1 MTTHIVIVENQNEW
15 LSTFPE
21 VEVVLAKDYL
31 GKAEYL
37 KLKRVHIINLCSSY
51 RYLSTGYYCSLLA
64 EARRHKILPS
74 VRTITDLSHKAIYSL
89 DAEEMEKLA
98 DKKLRQKLDIA
109 SQNKFAMHILFG
121 FSEINELQGLARQI
135 FDVFSSPLLRVEFRF
150 QESWQIASIKA
161 LSLRS
166 LPDEKRDFFI
176 DAFQRYLSSRWRKRK
191 SKSSYRYDLAILHNP
206 KEVLPPSNKAALQKF
221 ISAGKKQGVNVELI
235 KKKDYGRLAE
245 YDALFIRETT
255 NIDHYTYQFSRKAE
269 SEGMVVMDDPHSIVM
284 CTNKVYL
291 SELLNTHKIPRPKT
305 AILRK
310 HDDTIN
316 IDEIGYPVV
325 LKIPDGSFSRG
336 VFKAETTEQ
345 YKDIT
350 SRLFKESDLI
360 LAQEFLYTEFDWRIG
375 VLNRQPIFA
384 CQYFMS
390 KSHWQIVKYDANGKP
405 SEGGYKA
412 WNVREVADNIVN
424 TAVAAANLIGNGFY
438 GVDLKQN
445 AQGVYVIEVN
455 DNPNL
460 ETGVEDAY
468 EGNKVYEAIIAEFV
482 RRLDA
487 QKAV

>member
-15 LSTFPE
+15 LPAFPE
-21 VEVVLAKDYL
+21 VEIVLAKDYL
-31 GKAEYL
+31 GKTEYL
-37 KLKRVHIINLCSSY
+37 KLKRAHIINFCGSY

-89 DAEEMEKLA
+89 DADEMEKLA
-98 DKKLRQKLDIA
+98 DKQLSKKLDIA
-109 SQNKFAMHILFG
+109 SQNKFAMYILFG
-121 FSEINELQGLARQI
+121 FSEVNELQGLARQI
-135 FDVFSSPLLRVEFRF
+135 FDVFSSPLLRVEFHL
-150 QESWQIASIKA
+150 QDSWQIASIKA

-166 LPDEKRDFFI
+166 LPLEKRDFFT

-191 SKSSYRYDLAILHNP
+191 LKSNYRYDLAILHNP
-206 KEVLPPSNKAALQKF
+206 QEVLPPSNKAALQKF

-235 KKKDYGRLAE
+235 EKKDYGRLAE

-305 AILRK
+305 LILRK
-310 HDDTIN
+310 NDNTTN
-316 IDEIGYPVV
+316 IDEIAYPVV

-336 VFKAETTEQ
+336 VFKAETAAKYEE
-345 YKDIT
+345 IT
-350 SRLFKESDLI
+350 TSLFKESDLI

-390 KSHWQIVKYDANGKP
+390 KSHWQIVKYDAKGKP

-412 WNVREVADNIVN
+412 WNVGEVPDNIVN

-438 GVDLKQN
+438 GVDVKQN
-445 AQGVYVIEVN
+445 VQGVYVIEVN

-468 EGNKVYEAIIAEFV
+468 EGNKVYEIIIAEFV

>member
-15 LSTFPE
+15 LATFPE

-31 GKAEYL
+31 TKAEYL

-89 DAEEMEKLA
+89 DAEEMGQLA
-98 DKKLRQKLDIA
+98 NKQLSKKLDVA
-109 SQNKFAMHILFG
+109 SQNKFAMYILFG

-161 LSLRS
+161 LSLRA
-166 LPDEKRDFFI
+166 LPNEKRDFFA
-176 DAFQRYLSSRWRKRK
+176 DAFQRYLSSRWRRRK

-206 KEVLPPSNKAALQKF
+206 QEVLPPSNKAALQKL
-221 ISAGKKQGVNVELI
+221 ISAGKKQAVNVELI
-235 KKKDYGRLAE
+235 EKKDYGRLAE

-269 SEGMVVMDDPHSIVM
+269 SEGMVVMDDPYSIVM

-291 SELLNTHKIPRPKT
+291 SELLSTHKIPRPKT

-310 HDDTIN
+310 QDDTIN
-316 IDEIGYPVV
+316 IEEIGYPVV

-336 VFKAETTEQ
+336 VFKAENPEQ
-345 YKDIT
+345 YKEIT
-350 SRLFKESDLI
+350 TRLFKESDLI
-360 LAQEFLYTEFDWRIG
+360 LAQEFLYTDFDWRIG

-390 KSHWQIVKYDANGKP
+390 KSHWQIVKYDTKGKAV
-405 SEGGYKA
+405 EGGYKA
-412 WNVREVADNIVN
+412 WNVAEVPNDIVN
-424 TAVAAANLIGNGFY
+424 IAVAAANLIGNGFY

-460 ETGVEDAY
+460 ETGVEDDY
-468 EGNKVYEAIIAEFV
+468 EGNKIYDAIIGEFV